1 LKVLLTGATGFIGS
15 HAARLLVRN
24 GCAVYAVIR
33 PGSDTWRIADIAA
46 SLRTVNCDLQSA
58 GEVDANLRTIRP
70 DVCVHLA
77 WGGMPGKAATGLEN
91 LDSLSASLNLVRG
104 LAEVGCRRIVAAGT
118 CFEYDT
124 DEGRLSEIS
133 PTRPRGL
140 YGASKLAL
148 YNVLAQLS
156 GDFDMR
162 CAWLRFFYLYGPFED
177 ERRLVPS
184 VILSLL
190 SNRTAKV
197 TPGEQVRDYLHVEDA
212 AAALWAAL
220 ESDLAGAINVGS
232 GVPVTVREMVSRLG
246 ALLGRAEL
254 IEFGGLPYRDGD
266 PMCVYADGGRLVEGT
281 AWRPR
286 FDLDG
291 GLRETIEWWRGRI
304 GRGV

>member
-15 HAARLLVRN
+15 HVARLLVRN

-33 PGSDTWRIADIAA
+33 PGSDTWRIADVMP
-46 SLRTVNCDLQSA
+46 SLRAVNCDLLSA
-58 GEVDANLRTIRP
+58 SDVDANLRTIRP

-91 LDSLSASLNLVRG
+91 LDSLGASLNLARS
-104 LAEVGCRRIVAAGT
+104 LADLGCQKILAAGT

-124 DEGRLSEIS
+124 DQGRLSETS

-148 YNVLAQLS
+148 YNVLGQMA
-156 GDFDMR
+156 GDFNMR

-190 SNRTAKV
+190 SNRKAKV

-212 AAALWAAL
+212 AAAVWDVLD
-220 ESDLAGAINVGS
+220 SDLAGAINVGS
-232 GVPVTVREMVSRLG
+232 GAPVTVREMVSTLG
-246 ALLGRAEL
+246 ALLGRTEL
-254 IEFGGLPYRDGD
+254 IALGGLPYRDGD
-266 PMCVYADGGRLVEGT
+266 PMCVYSDSGRLTEGT
-281 AWRPR
+281 AWKPR
-286 FDLDG
+286 FDLER
-291 GLRETIEWWRGRI
+291 GLRQTVEWWQGRVSRG
-304 GRGV
+304 G